1 MLDNTPATQLRI
13 NPKDVARRADLER
26 RKLREMIEFCYT
38 EHCYRAHILDYFGDR
53 HHQRKCGTC
62 GNCTPHGSARTP
74 LSSSEILT
82 GPLTA
87 RQSKRRAPVTVFT
100 ARPLTDDE
108 TLRVRKILSC
118 ATRMKGR
125 FGKHMLA
132 STLRGSAAKNVMQ
145 AQLNNLSTYGLL
157 KGMRQEDIL
166 LYIDSLVSARCLTV
180 SVGEY
185 PTVSIT
191 ELGNRVMREQERIT
205 LALPPHDDLHNSW
218 DSEEKRTVT
227 KPMLE
232 TYELYKRGFAVGE
245 IATHRNCTTGTIEG
259 HLIELVLQGYA
270 VEIKQFV
277 SDADRVL
284 IETAIAQQGTARLKP
299 IHDSLPETI
308 TYNMIRFVVA
318 DRLRL
323 QNTAQ

>member
-1 MLDNTPATQLRI
+1 
-13 NPKDVARRADLER
+13 
-26 RKLREMIEFCYT
+26 
-38 EHCYRAHILDYFGDR
+38 
-53 HHQRKCGTC
+53 
-62 GNCTPHGSARTP
+62 
-74 LSSSEILT
+74 
-82 GPLTA
+82 
-87 RQSKRRAPVTVFT
+87 VTVFT

-166 LYIDSLVSARCLTV
+166 LYIDSLVAARCLTV